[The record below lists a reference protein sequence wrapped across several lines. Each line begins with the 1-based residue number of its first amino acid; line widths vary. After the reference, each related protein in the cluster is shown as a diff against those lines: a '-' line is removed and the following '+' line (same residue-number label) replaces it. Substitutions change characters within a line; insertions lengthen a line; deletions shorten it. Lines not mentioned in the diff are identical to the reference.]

1 MEKDDSKII
10 QARGW
15 SFRQFLLYLMPVLL
29 VVVVFNGCASRQ
41 DYSRSS
47 HVPMDI
53 QLPAIEPVPD
63 VLRPREHPVLT
74 LILGQNEQ

>member
-10 QARGW
+10 QAREW
-15 SFRQFLLYLMPVLL
+15 SFRQFLLCLLPVLL
-29 VVVVFNGCASRQ
+29 VVVVFNACTSSH
-41 DYSRSS
+41 DYLRSS
-47 HVPMDI
+47 QVPVDI

-74 LILGQNEQ
+74 LILERNEQ